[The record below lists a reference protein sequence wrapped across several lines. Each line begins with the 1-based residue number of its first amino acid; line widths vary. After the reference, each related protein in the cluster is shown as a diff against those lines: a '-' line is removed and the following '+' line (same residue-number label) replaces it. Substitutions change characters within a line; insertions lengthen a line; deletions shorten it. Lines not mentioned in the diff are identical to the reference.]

1 MSQVKFIQLGTV
13 SEPKKNYEVN
23 GSNEY
28 STLLN
33 QAIQDHPGAVIFT
46 TFIKSATG
54 KPKNEIYANG
64 QLYSA
69 GGSGSGA
76 VYYGTVNVGTDGQI
90 ENFSKD
96 HDGAEPEVGNVYIYD
111 PKDTSTGTINA
122 SNGDQDKT
130 KGGYIADCTAYY
142 YNGSKWVAF
151 TGNVNAEN
159 VWFPDGVQRT
169 AGWGIKNAT
178 TNNTVTTECKN
189 NNLKQ
194 LLEYYLV
201 QEVWPTPSI
210 GHSQVPNF
218 SVTAGDVSIAE
229 SDLTLTYNQ
238 SKTVKVTYTAPT
250 TTSVATSYTPQSY
263 ISKMTYGYKESLT
276 GDKNPSDSKTVQSN
290 IVYSTVSNPAQGDI
304 KVGIKKGDTI
314 DDTNCNT
321 ATPSAQ
327 ITKVEYTYTVPT
339 DAITSNSGITVT
351 FISGGTYA
359 DNFKCSWKDA
369 KNNKVTQ
376 VTCPSISSIY
386 YLSNKGA
393 ADEDHTKSISEQL
406 QTLPTTPSHSHN
418 TISLN
423 YKVGYPVYL
432 RYKSNANSS
441 WTYTTAKTYYS
452 NNKDFSWTLPQM
464 IDKGTYQL
472 SQILIPDLKNVSIN
486 STGKLWVNNQS
497 NNNYLYDGKSTDT
510 YNGLTYKII
519 TFKSTM
525 ACAQGASLKIQ
536 LN

>member
-1 MSQVKFIQLGTV
+1 MSQVKFIQLGTITK
-13 SEPKKNYEVN
+13 PKKNYVVD
-23 GSNEY
+23 GKNEY
-28 STLLN
+28 TTDLQS
-33 QAIQDHPGAVIFT
+33 AINSYPGAVIFT

-76 VYYGTVNVGTDGQI
+76 VYYGTVDVGADGQI
-90 ENFSKD
+90 ENFSST
-96 HDGAEPEVGNVYIYD
+96 HEGAEPEVGNVYIYD
-111 PKDTSTGTINA
+111 PTDDAEKTS
-122 SNGDQDKT
+122 
-130 KGGYIADCTAYY
+130 GGNIADCTAYY
-142 YNGSKWVAF
+142 YDSSKWVAF

-159 VWFPDGVQRT
+159 VWFPNGVQRT

-229 SDLTLTYNQ
+229 SNLTLTYNDP
-238 SKTVKVTYTAPT
+238 KTVKVTYTAPT

-276 GDKNPSDSKTVQSN
+276 GDKNSGNSKTVSAN
-290 IVYSTVSNPAQGDI
+290 TVYSTVSNPTQGDI
-304 KVGIKKGDTI
+304 KVGIKKNTAI
-314 DDTNCNT
+314 DNTNCST
-321 ATPSAQ
+321 ATPSDE

-339 DAITSNSGITVT
+339 TAITSKSGITVT

-359 DNFKCSWKDA
+359 DNFRCSWKDV
-369 KNNKVTQ
+369 KQNPVTN

-393 ADEDHTKSISEQL
+393 ADEDHTKSISEQS

-432 RYKSNANSS
+432 RYKSDANSS
-441 WTYTTAKTYYS
+441 WTYTTAQTYYS
-452 NNKDFSWTLPQM
+452 DNKEFSWTLPQM
-464 IDKGTYQL
+464 IDKGTCQL
-472 SQILIPDLKNVSIN
+472 SQILIPNLTEVSID
-486 STGKLWVNNQS
+486 STGKLWVNNQV
-497 NNNYLYDGKSTDT
+497 NNNYSYDGTSTDT

-519 TFKSTM
+519 TFKNTM
-525 ACAQGASLKIQ
+525 ACAQGANLKIK